1 MAVFLYSSK
10 SGDIMVENVEIFFM
24 LLLVFIGIIII
35 FNARWLIKNK
45 VGKDKENNFV
55 IGMKIFGYILC
66 VGALVV
72 IALIREN

>member
-55 IGMKIFGYILC
+55 IGMKILGYILC
-66 VGALVV
+66 VGALIV
-72 IALIREN
+72 IALIRKT